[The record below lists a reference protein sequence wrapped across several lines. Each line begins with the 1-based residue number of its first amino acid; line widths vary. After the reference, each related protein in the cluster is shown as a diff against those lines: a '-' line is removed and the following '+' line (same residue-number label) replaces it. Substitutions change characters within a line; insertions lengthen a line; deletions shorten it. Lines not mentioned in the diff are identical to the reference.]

1 MACDLTAGRN
11 VPCKDVVGGLVAAWF
26 VDHGDLQGLVLTN
39 DEITDAEGSFQAYQY
54 NLHGA
59 NSMESA
65 ITSSRENGTTFFE
78 TTVTLTLPKLSK
90 EDNVQLKLLAFGRPH
105 LVLEDRNGNFLLVG
119 KEHGCEVT
127 GGTMVSGSGFSDL
140 SGYTLTLTSSEA
152 LPPNFISGGTSAN
165 PFVGLTSCS
174 ATIVVGSN
182 S

>member
-1 MACDLTAGRN
+1 MACDLTRGRK
-11 VPCKDVVGGLVAAWF
+11 VPCKDVVGGLVRAWF
-26 VDHGDLQGLVLTN
+26 VDHGDFGAITLTS
-39 DEITDAEGSFQAYQY
+39 DEVTDIEGAFTAYQY
-54 NLHGA
+54 DLHGT

-90 EDNVQLKLLAFGRPH
+90 EDNAELKLLAYGRPH
-105 LVLEDRNGNFLLVG
+105 ICLEDRNGNFFLVG

-127 GGTMVSGSGFSDL
+127 GGSIASGTAFGDI
-140 SGYTLTLTSSEA
+140 SGYSLTLTSSEV

-165 PFVGLTSCS
+165 PFAGLSSPT
-174 ATIVVGSN
+174 ATIVLGSN